1 MPNSTQDAVLAEI
14 RNARADLSRLVD
26 LADSILGNVRGLYR
40 RAKPSPSQPPLP
52 GLVADDSPLPEP
64 GEIARSLPRA
74 WRNNVRA
81 YEAAWDHF
89 RRDVFTTK
97 QTRNDKQFVEALKER
112 TKGRVDITTFSYYL
126 SDFVNAAAATRLK
139 PGVYQLLEPTDERR
153 ERIDQETAKRTE
165 KKRTAEKKEVP
176 A

>member
-64 GEIARSLPRA
+64 GEIARSLPRRWCNTVRVYEA
-74 WRNNVRA
+74 LWERYGEQAFTHAQLFVPGVGAMVRSATGRELLPQTLSRMMVDVVRA
-81 YEAAWDHF
+81 GAAEQVGRGRF
-89 RRDVFTTK
+89 R
-97 QTRNDKQFVEALKER
+97 LM
-112 TKGRVDITTFSYYL
+112 
-126 SDFVNAAAATRLK
+126 
-139 PGVYQLLEPTDERR
+139 EPTDERR
-153 ERIDQETAKRTE
+153 EAVENAAVKHPATKETAH
-165 KKRTAEKKEVP
+165 A
-176 A
+176 